1 MAYSKEMIYNITL
14 NNLGV
19 SAVIQNT
26 TETNPRTTV
35 LNNQYELAKEQVMK
49 DFDWNFLNRIRE
61 LTPSTEESPDPR
73 FHYAYDYPNDCIAAR
88 YLIDPYGGQYKKFE
102 VTTDSTGSKI
112 IVCNIKPAKLS
123 YTRDIASAV
132 PETYFTSE
140 FVSALCFYLAF
151 LCAETITGAT
161 DKKQS
166 NYQAYQY
173 ALAKAKAMNANESTE
188 KDEDETTYLDARN

>member
-1 MAYSKEMIYNITL
+1 MAYSREMIYNITL
-14 NNLGV
+14 NNLGI

-49 DFDWNFLNRIRE
+49 DFDWNFSNRVRE

-73 FHYAYDYPNDCIAAR
+73 FLYAYDYPNDCIAAR
-88 YLIDPYGGQYKKFE
+88 YVIDPYDGQYKKFD
-102 VTTDSTGSKI
+102 VTTDSSGSRI

-123 YTRDIASAV
+123 YTKDIASAV

-151 LCAETITGAT
+151 LCAEPLTGSI
-161 DKKQS
+161 DKKRS